1 MKLAD
6 GAITIPVNI
15 PTKLINVVVKQAVND
30 KDVEKLR
37 HLLVE
42 KRCQPPGS
50 MDLRCLGHYADCAAC
65 VPLEMV
71 MESNVQDKYILIEE
85 LLSRGSSPNG
95 HPNCNKEPIVLAM
108 NECNYKI
115 AAMLLRHGANPQF
128 ILINR
133 QEPFDPW
140 APHFSQW
147 LSLGRKALKSRE
159 FVRAKQFYSLALEY
173 PEAAKD
179 KSAKCEAL
187 RALSD
192 ISFELRWYDDCIL
205 KGRDCFKVSPI
216 KSEIEAVKWQ
226 QRGQVLAIN
235 EMHDEVPSYLTLAM
249 NYAPP
254 SNEKLRFEL
263 LCLRSNAYRAINDY
277 SQAIEDGKSA
287 TAIKPEQVEGHMCLV
302 SCYKN
307 LQRPSKTFSALIQCL
322 KAVGHSIVHKQYL
335 REALDIAVNLPEG
348 TTTLTTEVSKASIQ
362 QIHEEAVQSEN
373 WELLRLLYLGG
384 GGPEKHEIRKG
395 GLATNRISAERVPI
409 EDVVSAN
416 FSSKPETLEA
426 LLNHGAKVDGLR
438 GNATPLVSS
447 TSKKNEEVIR
457 VLLDHGANPCV
468 KTDNNQPL
476 IHNVVLTAID
486 TGDVQIL
493 EILLNSGH
501 SDIENVQDSNGNSLY
516 NRAMSGKINNNK
528 CKVVKRLIN
537 AKINPDIP
545 NKQGKRPKDCCNK
558 RDDRNRM
565 LQKFIKEYTPKP
577 VEENKQHSRTENN
590 KDSQL
595 LLSIKERQEEI
606 TEERVSETS
615 EEQDMDVEEPQSSP
629 INVKQSKSKVD
640 ITKRKIEEERKYLQ
654 CLIENLI
661 IEEPDVSTQQK
672 LSEEAIPDELIE
684 LLEEDAENEEQENVS
699 ETCREEG
706 ETPPQ
711 TENNEEAGDE
721 ADETTSHFENLTW
734 EVDCTENV
742 WKTMRS
748 KKVTEKTKKQVI
760 EKIRMLAEGRWSS
773 KKLCKRLEGE
783 PKERGILLYESRL
796 TRSARIIWEKTIAF
810 SPRCSN
816 DPELRLSAS
825 DHGLIYS
832 DIIRVWDIVLDHGD
846 LDHRI
851 QNVVKSHDRG
861 SHCIIKSNL
870 KGMKKHK
877 QDSNNQLSLPS
888 YYQERKKSSDE
899 QPAMEYNDVFFPP
912 ASSEENE
919 YHILKF
925 YSFTS
930 ALIDTLLDGD
940 QKTKIDFPFKVTELE
955 HAIINLKPD
964 KACTI
969 ILLGRSGTGKTTCC
983 LYRLWTEFQNYWEKA
998 VTAGPH
1004 LPKYVPAETTGDE
1017 EERSVS
1023 ETRSDVPSQAMAAVP
1038 SHQSS
1043 ETERNLYF
1051 SEPSSEY
1058 VDPDEKATEAMEIQE
1073 AEDNSPGYY
1082 EHLHQMFITKNTV
1095 LCSEVQ
1101 KNFKE
1106 LRNACPDTKAM
1117 TVSED
1122 SLPNH
1127 IKDIGEEAWPLFVG
1141 ARDWLLLLDASL
1153 PGIPFFQRT
1162 ADGSLLRKIEGWGQE
1177 DMHLHFIPDD
1187 DDEEDELEE
1196 EGEHAHAVAEKEDQQ
1211 NPKSSKVRSN
1221 KREVTYQVFMNELWP
1236 KMKKSVKNDYHPTLV
1251 WTEIR
1256 SFIKGSAEALKTST
1270 GYLSCDEYKEL
1281 GRKRA
1286 PNFMGDRST
1295 VYQLFTSYQNIIRS
1309 SKRMFD
1315 EADLVYNLHNRLM
1328 ENRELEW
1335 SIHNIYVDE
1344 TQDFTQAELSLLI
1357 HCCRFPNRMF
1367 FTGDTAQSI
1376 MRGIAFRFED
1386 LKTLFHAIK
1395 TSDLLTSKE
1404 PVRVPDRLYQLTHN
1418 YRSHAG
1424 ILRLASS
1431 IVNLLLHYFP
1441 ESFDKLNKDCGLFEG
1456 PKPVLLESCSLTDL
1470 AMILRGNKRHA
1481 SRIEFGAH
1489 QAVLVVSE
1497 EARDNMPEELKHG
1510 LVLTIYEAKGLE
1522 FDDVLIYNFFKDSH
1536 ARKEWRVVASYIG
1549 KCQAEGHSGVTG
1561 LVEIREEDLNLK
1573 TRPLEFN
1580 HEKHKVLNSE
1590 LKFLYTAITRARVN
1604 VWFFDE
1610 DEENRG
1616 PMFEYFRSL
1625 DLVRAITLDD
1635 QDERSTTT
1643 LTSMFAEGSDKSEWR
1658 DQGRFFYNK
1667 GLWDVAE
1674 KCYTFGEYEIMV
1686 RKCKA
1691 QKQAQEAFKCRS
1703 NPKQMKEKFCIAA
1716 TQFLECSMPDEAV
1729 VCLHNAREKLLL
1741 AMLYKKM
1748 ERFAEASKIFRSE
1761 RCCEEASQCMEQM
1774 NNYNQAIEIFCEA
1787 KLYENA
1793 IQVLERY
1800 NSLKVDRSLANQG
1813 IIPPK
1818 PNRTIE
1824 RLCYKLAETYLNED
1838 QKQEMEAVLQRLP
1851 SIDRISF
1858 LKKNGCIEEAARALV
1873 DDDSKEDAA
1882 RFLQLHGRF
1891 KEAMKYS
1898 KDHKFLAD
1906 CNLYEARSLPN
1917 SGNQETIEALL
1928 KDAIKYYSRCGDKNG
1943 EAEALLLV
1951 GRQRNDIHNI
1961 TESGKIFHINSNVCG
1976 EVEVVEDWL
1985 EHDVDQFYY
1994 RIIVRAMERVLEL
2007 IINLHKPYTQLKT
2020 DKQKTIAVCEQFFGL
2035 SRVQDQNVRRYRTK
2049 TLERFQQLPHRDI
2062 SYQGSS
2068 NLEERDVNTREAYD
2082 VIASHLMGKAVN
2094 LVHKITQFFKSKL
2107 EVNSDQVSP
2116 TGMAFNERFEV
2127 LFNWV
2132 YLDGITDKFQ
2142 NELKRFTDS
2151 KILPRTRERMLTQE
2165 CKEYRSCKLLVQFM
2179 FPDAGPNTQQ
2189 MSLEQIG
2196 KVQTH
2201 HAVKPIL
2208 MSFCDYLCK
2217 ELEMKALSIDTLLHI
2232 SHLRQI
2238 LNMQDWMVRFL
2249 REKEV
2254 SFRNLTLSKTHEDR
2268 MKLMHEN
2275 GMFPTGDQSGF
2286 EIFFRYWERGK
2297 KILHVYADVVQSLHE
2312 TSRRFLGYVAK
2323 SHSLD
2328 YPSIASTVM
2337 ILEHQLTIAL
2347 VMATRL
2353 KTRHQGFSSC
2363 LPESYLS
2370 RLKFTDEMNCTRRNH
2385 YWAVRA
2391 VDEYARSLSTFQEEQ
2406 KCLRQIQSLL
2416 SHIVNLMFGKFCKRF
2431 NVFLDTFSSRETET
2445 LVLSGVAERVLVLAL
2460 TMLVNCGN
2468 ILPVDCQG
2476 IILHDMFLVVPP
2488 MSLPGHLKEA
2498 FQKLND
2504 ASSFGDLV
2512 GILKTLLGARNGEK
2526 LFDVRF
2532 NESSINLNRKV
2543 AQPLNY
2549 SLMLS
2554 VDVSKIRAGISHDH
2568 STDSYRPVQ
2577 SERET
2582 KEEELEAQDDF
2593 ESDQHLI
2600 SSDDHEREKE
2610 EQEQRDLIT
2619 AAIKCQYWLRKLQKR
2634 KREKEAI
2641 KDENELLPSVDRLSS
2656 EFKVDSSACAICG
2669 VNFTETS
2676 EGQPKRYEDHVLKE
2690 LHRINVLEFE
2700 EYKEFYITSVEK
2712 VLEQAKSLNDKDT
2725 KELDLDVDMQR
2736 LNEMRQKVWRIVQD
2750 IEKDKK
2756 WKDIK
2761 GLKPL
2766 VKKIQ
2771 KKIQE
2776 IKEMTEQ

>member
-1 MKLAD
+1 TMDPRIQWLNRVQMPIQKAMQCGRYEEALHHINNALMSVSAVSAAPQVVCGLWSNRAECQWQMRQYQQCLEDLNQAHVLGAHPSPSQKGLLGLVQNAYEKWIARSEQLLDSNLPHADAYFEFCLRVLSSNHKEHARCCILWGVTKIIFSDRTQGTQLIVKGMNLDWNVLKEYLAHWKSAGIAAMRDHDYLRAKQLLQRALIASIDRSHIETRRSILSHLASVHFELKEYDKALEAGRQSFVDTGGTCVGHYRLGSSFVGLQRYREGCVAFCNAFNFADESDKLDVLLQILSAAVKLPAGLEGIHLSVPKAMVQDLIKRFVLNKDWVKLSLLFLGGGGANEHKYGRGGLATGCDASGVPLELIVDFSTITSVNLAKLVDVLIKDGAPFMGSPGCAESPLKIAVRKKNKELLDVLSKYDKSRATDWLQKGAQAFEEGNYGKAITLLSTAVKGELNFEQQMLAYHHLSDACYITEEYRDCIEYASKAHSKEPLQSKGMSETWKQRGNELLKLKLYDLMSDYYSLALRYAPPDCNELRAAVYSNRSMAYVNRNMIRDAKADARRCIELRKTWFRGYSRLAACWTAEDNHQEAIDEYCRGLRAVKVENEKSCLVADIVATSMKLAD

-133 QEPFDPW
+133 QEPFDPR

-226 QRGQVLAIN
+226 QRGQVLATK

-287 TAIKPEQVEGHMCLV
+287 TAIKPDEVEGHMCLV

-322 KAVGHSIVHKQYL
+322 KAVGHSIVQQQYL
-335 REALDIAVNLPEG
+335 REALDIAVNLP
-348 TTTLTTEVSKASIQ
+348 
-362 QIHEEAVQSEN
+362 
-373 WELLRLLYLGG
+373 
-384 GGPEKHEIRKG
+384 
-395 GLATNRISAERVPI
+395 
-409 EDVVSAN
+409 
-416 FSSKPETLEA
+416 
-426 LLNHGAKVDGLR
+426 
-438 GNATPLVSS
+438 
-447 TSKKNEEVIR
+447 
-457 VLLDHGANPCV
+457 
-468 KTDNNQPL
+468 
-476 IHNVVLTAID
+476 
-486 TGDVQIL
+486 GDVQIL

-501 SDIENVQDSNGNSLY
+501 SDIENVRDSNGNSLY

-537 AKINPDIP
+537 AKVNPDIP
-545 NKQGKRPKDCCNK
+545 NKHGKRPIDCCNK

-595 LLSIKERQEEI
+595 LLSTKEHQEEI
-606 TEERVSETS
+606 IEERVSETS
-615 EEQDMDVEEPQSSP
+615 EEQDLDVEEPQPSP
-629 INVKQSKSKVD
+629 INVKQSKSEVD
-640 ITKRKIEEERKYLQ
+640 ITKRKKEEERKYLQ

-672 LSEEAIPDELIE
+672 LSEEAIADELIE
-684 LLEEDAENEEQENVS
+684 EHAENEEQENML

-1106 LRNACPDTKAM
+1106 LRNAGPDTKAM

-1127 IKDIGEEAWPLFVG
+1127 IKDIGEKAWPLFVG

-1162 ADGSLLRKIEGWGQE
+1162 ADGSLLGEIEGWGQE

-1196 EGEHAHAVAEKEDQQ
+1196 EGEHAHAVAEKEDQK
-1211 NPKSSKVRSN
+1211 NPKSSKARSN

-1441 ESFDKLNKDCGLFEG
+1441 ESFDKLDKDCGLFDG

-1643 LTSMFAEGSDKSEWR
+1643 LTSMFAEGSDKFVWR
-1658 DQGRFFYNK
+1658 DQGWFFYNK
-1667 GLWDVAE
+1667 GLWDVAG
-1674 KCYTFGEYEIMV
+1674 KCYAFGEYEIMV

-1793 IQVLERY
+1793 IQVLER
-1800 NSLKVDRSLANQG
+1800 R
-1813 IIPPK
+1813 
-1818 PNRTIE
+1818 
-1824 RLCYKLAETYLNED
+1824 
-1838 QKQEMEAVLQRLP
+1838 MAVL
-1851 SIDRISF
+1851 
-1858 LKKNGCIEEAARALV
+1858 KKQPELLV

-2062 SYQGSS
+2062 SYQ
-2068 NLEERDVNTREAYD
+2068 
-2082 VIASHLMGKAVN
+2082 
-2094 LVHKITQFFKSKL
+2094 
-2107 EVNSDQVSP
+2107 
-2116 TGMAFNERFEV
+2116 
-2127 LFNWV
+2127 
-2132 YLDGITDKFQ
+2132 
-2142 NELKRFTDS
+2142 
-2151 KILPRTRERMLTQE
+2151 
-2165 CKEYRSCKLLVQFM
+2165 
-2179 FPDAGPNTQQ
+2179 
-2189 MSLEQIG
+2189 
-2196 KVQTH
+2196 
-2201 HAVKPIL
+2201 
-2208 MSFCDYLCK
+2208 
-2217 ELEMKALSIDTLLHI
+2217 
-2232 SHLRQI
+2232 
-2238 LNMQDWMVRFL
+2238 
-2249 REKEV
+2249 
-2254 SFRNLTLSKTHEDR
+2254 
-2268 MKLMHEN
+2268 
-2275 GMFPTGDQSGF
+2275 
-2286 EIFFRYWERGK
+2286 
-2297 KILHVYADVVQSLHE
+2297 
-2312 TSRRFLGYVAK
+2312 
-2323 SHSLD
+2323 
-2328 YPSIASTVM
+2328 
-2337 ILEHQLTIAL
+2337 
-2347 VMATRL
+2347 
-2353 KTRHQGFSSC
+2353 
-2363 LPESYLS
+2363 
-2370 RLKFTDEMNCTRRNH
+2370 
-2385 YWAVRA
+2385 
-2391 VDEYARSLSTFQEEQ
+2391 
-2406 KCLRQIQSLL
+2406 
-2416 SHIVNLMFGKFCKRF
+2416 
-2431 NVFLDTFSSRETET
+2431 
-2445 LVLSGVAERVLVLAL
+2445 
-2460 TMLVNCGN
+2460 
-2468 ILPVDCQG
+2468 
-2476 IILHDMFLVVPP
+2476 
-2488 MSLPGHLKEA
+2488 
-2498 FQKLND
+2498 
-2504 ASSFGDLV
+2504 
-2512 GILKTLLGARNGEK
+2512 
-2526 LFDVRF
+2526 
-2532 NESSINLNRKV
+2532 
-2543 AQPLNY
+2543 
-2549 SLMLS
+2549 
-2554 VDVSKIRAGISHDH
+2554 
-2568 STDSYRPVQ
+2568 
-2577 SERET
+2577 
-2582 KEEELEAQDDF
+2582 
-2593 ESDQHLI
+2593 
-2600 SSDDHEREKE
+2600 DHE
-2610 EQEQRDLIT
+2610 
-2619 AAIKCQYWLRKLQKR
+2619 
-2634 KREKEAI
+2634 
-2641 KDENELLPSVDRLSS
+2641 
-2656 EFKVDSSACAICG
+2656 
-2669 VNFTETS
+2669 
-2676 EGQPKRYEDHVLKE
+2676 LKE

-2712 VLEQAKSLNDKDT
+2712 VLDQAKSLNDKDT
-2725 KELDLDVDMQR
+2725 KELDLDVDING
-2736 LNEMRQKVWRIVQD
+2736 LNELRQKVWRIVQD

-2766 VKKIQ
+2766 VKKVQ

-2776 IKEMTEQ
+2776 IKKTTEE